1 MSKQN
6 GVFCV
11 TSVCAG
17 LTWGSC
23 HPGSG
28 HRSGQGLRGCLS
40 HTQATGAWAAHWE
53 WRLCTSAVHTRLPAQ
68 ATACVPPGVWPGL
81 WTFSSIPGG
90 LSVGTTALV
99 DTELGSKALGL
110 PFCFSLEG
118 WLILGP
124 SGTCLSVP
132 ETSGYRCLGHRRSL
146 WSPFS

>member
-1 MSKQN
+1 MLPTHGSLLRAPPVSHL
-6 GVFCV
+6 GC
-11 TSVCAG
+11 G
-17 LTWGSC
+17 LGF
-23 HPGSG
+23 G
-28 HRSGQGLRGCLS
+28 HS
-40 HTQATGAWAAHWE
+40 QA
-53 WRLCTSAVHTRLPAQ
+53 S
-68 ATACVPPGVWPGL
+68 
-81 WTFSSIPGG
+81 PGG
-90 LSVGTTALV
+90 PSVGTTALV